1 VTAEVDSSARL
12 RETPEEQKALVQ
24 VTPEVAATAEPVA
37 ETEEEVTLMRDADE
51 VDLPVQDRPQPILDS
66 TATASQQ
73 EIEQTK
79 PSGEPR
85 LDEAGNAEML
95 PVPITE
101 NAAPALEADA
111 AAPEGAEIPQLGE
124 QAAAVV
130 EELQDSE
137 VPGLSESTQAQITV
151 GTSESPANG
160 EVVEPTQPTEAVNLE
175 KSLSAEE
182 PEPVAE
188 PSAVPALGGSQYVAQ
203 VAATTEDPSPVV
215 EAPISEPEAP
225 ASVPRPETSDV
236 PANAE
241 QATEATRSPVDET
254 PGVDTPAVADE
265 RAANEE
271 PAAAEDIFE
280 AEKTVAREYVEAES
294 AGVEASVGGEVAAV
308 EQSMLPISK
317 GPAASAKSHRSEK
330 SNVTEEAGD
339 DSLEAISQDPSSE
352 TATEA
357 AAAET
362 QVTEPDVDIVQA
374 KAREAEPTPEP
385 HGTQEAQ
392 ALAHAS
398 AFGAEKVASETASEE
413 YVLVEATS
421 IPENAGPAVTEQS
434 TALLQEAV
442 DSGLPEPRNDSPVSN
457 SAADNP
463 AMASES
469 FQLVEE
475 PAFINQSTASL
486 QQVSGPEQPSSQA
499 ETFAT
504 TIGDESIVMLSAEDS
519 QLVDDS
525 AVLVTEAELETR
537 EPAATMGEDPTIPI
551 LATSLGIGGL
561 AAVVAV
567 KSADAAESS
576 VPVTGLASGG
586 IQGETAPQLTSS
598 SGAQSDASS
607 RQAVSDGAE
616 TSVPVTDNAPVASI
630 IDERTSGQVAV
641 AVADYAVT
649 HDASAAGFLDTRK
662 TGKESPILGRT
673 VYHEGSDYDP
683 RDTNFSLQT
692 ETTYPLPTDT
702 TFTLPTDTSFSLPSA
717 TKEALPETA
726 SGGDTVNSHSKE
738 VAIGA
743 GVAGTVGAATAL
755 VAHNFLDK
763 PDLAPTVLDEFAT
776 DLDGATASE
785 TVSAKGISGERTEI
799 ERSLSRE
806 QGKAMETSQVVVDKS
821 VPLSESFHVVDEDT
835 PAREEE
841 VESEKKKEASSEDGE
856 ESAARSAAVVGVGEA
871 KTDKGYLVAPRP
883 RTDGTGPAQQGD
895 IMDFRVPT
903 PGLVL
908 PDLDDPVARQLSRM
922 RSLRR
927 QRRNTIKQAE
937 EMVAAA
943 VVIYATAE
951 VLSPPGSPRI
961 ASPGTHVLGSPEMH
975 SAAKGKGKEVEVPIM
990 SLQDSAMPDE
1000 DEQDRGRA
1008 RSRDPS
1014 DPVADLSVDDKEKI
1028 REPLKPEDS
1037 KVAHS
1042 SRRHSHH
1049 SSRHRSHRDS
1059 RDGSKDGSRRSHRSR
1074 SDSYTSVRS
1083 RGEDEPPRTPTR
1095 EDPGFG
1101 EHKSSPHSRRHR
1113 TPEEQAAH
1121 DKRKEERRRA
1131 RDLERAKDNAPDSL
1145 ANTDKDGDR
1154 SAPRDRSERTSE
1166 HRHSHHRESR
1176 RHSQSRHSIDPKMDV
1191 VVPPSP
1197 AASKKFFDIKNGQSV
1212 LEPNFGGPRDTSAS
1226 TAALP
1231 PTSSSSRT
1239 AVVPELRRSSTTRG
1253 STTKMRRS
1261 EERSSSLRKDA
1272 RDDEEAVP
1280 KPSREHRD
1288 RDRGTERARPTT
1300 AEQKVKASAAP
1311 VGVNAGNGD
1320 DVGGLSSSASG
1331 GDADS
1336 QAHRAKRQEKRERE
1350 REREG
1355 KEKSGIRAAF
1365 KRFFTSST

>member
-1 VTAEVDSSARL
+1 VTAEVDSSARPQ
-12 RETPEEQKALVQ
+12 ETPEEQKALVQ
-24 VTPEVAATAEPVA
+24 VTPEVAATAEPVV
-37 ETEEEVTLMRDADE
+37 ETEEEVTLMRDADK

-73 EIEQTK
+73 EIEQAK

-85 LDEAGNAEML
+85 LDEAGNAEMF
-95 PVPITE
+95 PVPTTE
-101 NAAPALEADA
+101 NAAPTLEADTA
-111 AAPEGAEIPQLGE
+111 AQEGVESEQQAP
-124 QAAAVV
+124 
-130 EELQDSE
+130 
-137 VPGLSESTQAQITV
+137 
-151 GTSESPANG
+151 PAKD
-160 EVVEPTQPTEAVNLE
+160 EVVEPTQVTEAVNLE

-188 PSAVPALGGSQYVAQ
+188 PSAVPALRESQYVAQ

-236 PANAE
+236 PANTE

-265 RAANEE
+265 RAA
-271 PAAAEDIFE
+271 AEDIFE

-294 AGVEASVGGEVAAV
+294 PGVEASVGGEVAAV
-308 EQSMLPISK
+308 EQSTLPISK
-317 GPAASAKSHRSEK
+317 GPAASAKSHHSEK

-339 DSLEAISQDPSSE
+339 GSLEAISQDPSSE
-352 TATEA
+352 TATE

-434 TALLQEAV
+434 TTLLQEAV
-442 DSGLPEPRNDSPVSN
+442 DSRLPEPRNESPGSN
-457 SAADNP
+457 SAADKSVV
-463 AMASES
+463 ASES

-486 QQVSGPEQPSSQA
+486 QQVSDPEQPSSQA

-525 AVLVTEAELETR
+525 AVLVTEAELEAR
-537 EPAATMGEDPTIPI
+537 EPAATMGEDPAIPI

-561 AAVVAV
+561 AAAAAV

-576 VPVTGLASGG
+576 VPVTGLASEG

-607 RQAVSDGAE
+607 RQMVSDGAE
-616 TSVPVTDNAPVASI
+616 TSVPVTDNAQVASI
-630 IDERTSGQVAV
+630 IDERTSSQV

-726 SGGDTVNSHSKE
+726 SGGDTVNSHLKE

-755 VAHNFLDK
+755 VAHNLLDK
-763 PDLAPTVLDEFAT
+763 PDLAPTVLEEFSA

-785 TVSAKGISGERTEI
+785 TVSAKGISGERTEL

-806 QGKAMETSQVVVDKS
+806 RGKAMETSQIVVDKS

-871 KTDKGYLVAPRP
+871 KTDEDYLVAPRP

-951 VLSPPGSPRI
+951 VFSPPGSPRI

-1083 RGEDEPPRTPTR
+1083 RGEDEPPRTLTR

-1131 RDLERAKDNAPDSL
+1131 RDLERAKDNVERAKDNVERAKDNVERAKDNVERAKDNAPDSL
-1145 ANTDKDGDR
+1145 ANTDKDRDR

-1176 RHSQSRHSIDPKMDV
+1176 RYSQSRHSIDPKMDV
-1191 VVPPSP
+1191 AVPPSP

-1253 STTKMRRS
+1253 STTKIHRS
-1261 EERSSSLRKDA
+1261 EERSSSLRKAA

-1288 RDRGTERARPTT
+1288 RDREIERARPTT

>member
-1 VTAEVDSSARL
+1 MTAEVDSSARPQ
-12 RETPEEQKALVQ
+12 ETLEEQNALVQ
-24 VTPEVAATAEPVA
+24 VTPEITATAEPVA
-37 ETEEEVTLMRDADE
+37 ETEEPA
-51 VDLPVQDRPQPILDS
+51 
-66 TATASQQ
+66 A
-73 EIEQTK
+73 
-79 PSGEPR
+79 
-85 LDEAGNAEML
+85 EALAVGPGIAA
-95 PVPITE
+95 TE
-101 NAAPALEADA
+101 NPAAEN
-111 AAPEGAEIPQLGE
+111 
-124 QAAAVV
+124 
-130 EELQDSE
+130 SE
-137 VPGLSESTQAQITV
+137 VEDPKA
-151 GTSESPANG
+151 
-160 EVVEPTQPTEAVNLE
+160 EPTAF
-175 KSLSAEE
+175 
-182 PEPVAE
+182 
-188 PSAVPALGGSQYVAQ
+188 VPG
-203 VAATTEDPSPVV
+203 
-215 EAPISEPEAP
+215 
-225 ASVPRPETSDV
+225 PETSDV
-236 PANAE
+236 LANTE
-241 QATEATRSPVDET
+241 QATEATRSPVDEAH
-254 PGVDTPAVADE
+254 GVNTPAVADE
-265 RAANEE
+265 HTANEE
-271 PAAAEDIFE
+271 PTAAEDASE
-280 AEKTVAREYVEAES
+280 AEKTVAREYVQAES
-294 AGVEASVGGEVAAV
+294 AGVGASVDGDVVTV
-308 EQSMLPISK
+308 EHSVLPISK
-317 GPAASAKSHRSEK
+317 GPAASAKSRRSEK

-339 DSLEAISQDPSSE
+339 DGREAISQTPSSE

-357 AAAET
+357 VAAET
-362 QVTEPDVDIVQA
+362 QVTEP
-374 KAREAEPTPEP
+374 EPTPEP
-385 HGTQEAQ
+385 HETQETQ
-392 ALAHAS
+392 PLGHVP

-421 IPENAGPAVTEQS
+421 TPENAGPAEAAVKDSAVSEQS
-434 TALLQEAV
+434 TSLLQEAV
-442 DSGLPEPRNDSPVSN
+442 DSGLPEPRKDLPVSN
-457 SAADNP
+457 LGADEP
-463 AMASES
+463 VVASES

-475 PAFINQSTASL
+475 LAFIDQSTASL
-486 QQVSGPEQPSSQA
+486 QQISDPQKLSSQD

-504 TIGDESIVMLSAEDS
+504 PVGDEPIVMLSAEDS

-525 AVLVTEAELETR
+525 AVLVTEAGLETR
-537 EPAATMGEDPTIPI
+537 EPAATMGEHPTIPI
-551 LATSLGIGGL
+551 IATSLAVGGL
-561 AAVVAV
+561 TAVAAV

-576 VPVTGLASGG
+576 
-586 IQGETAPQLTSS
+586 
-598 SGAQSDASS
+598 GAQSNASS
-607 RQAVSDGAE
+607 RQVVSSGAE
-616 TSVPVTDNAPVASI
+616 TSILVTDSAPLTADKSEPEFEAIAQHNAQSLPEPDVTEPGTTFRAIEAIAVPAPSV
-630 IDERTSGQVAV
+630 IDERTSGQI

-649 HDASAAGFLDTRK
+649 DDTFPAGFLDTRN
-662 TGKESPILGRT
+662 TSKESPIIGRT
-673 VYHEGSDYDP
+673 VYREDSDYDP

-702 TFTLPTDTSFSLPSA
+702 TFTLPTDTSSSLPSA
-717 TKEALPETA
+717 AKEASPEKA
-726 SGGDTVNSHSKE
+726 SGVGTGNSHSKE

-743 GVAGTVGAATAL
+743 GVAGVVGAVTAL

-763 PDLAPTVLDEFAT
+763 PDLTPTITRLEEFAAG
-776 DLDGATASE
+776 LDGATASE
-785 TVSAKGISGERTEI
+785 TVSAKGVSGERAKL
-799 ERSLSRE
+799 ERSLSHE
-806 QGKAMETSQVVVDKS
+806 EGKAMETSQVVVDKT
-821 VPLSESFHVVDEDT
+821 VPLSESFHIVDKDT
-835 PAREEE
+835 PARGEE

-871 KTDKGYLVAPRP
+871 KTDEDYLVAPRP

-895 IMDFRVPT
+895 IIMDFRVPT

-943 VVIYATAE
+943 VVMYATAE
-951 VLSPPGSPRI
+951 VLSPPGSPRL
-961 ASPGTHVLGSPEMH
+961 ASPGTHVLGSLEMH

-990 SLQDSAMPDE
+990 SLQDSAIPAE

-1008 RSRDPS
+1008 RSRDLS
-1014 DPVADLSVDDKEKI
+1014 DPVADLLIDDKEKI
-1028 REPLKPEDS
+1028 REPLKAEDS

-1121 DKRKEERRRA
+1121 DKRKEERRRT
-1131 RDLERAKDNAPDSL
+1131 RDLEKAKDNTPDSL
-1145 ANTDKDGDR
+1145 ANIDRERDR
-1154 SAPRDRSERTSE
+1154 SAPRDRSERSSE

-1176 RHSQSRHSIDPKMDV
+1176 RHSQSRHSIDPKTDV

-1197 AASKKFFDIKNGQSV
+1197 AASKKFFDMKNGQSV
-1212 LEPNFGGPRDTSAS
+1212 LEPNFGGPRDTSA
-1226 TAALP
+1226 TATALP

-1261 EERSSSLRKDA
+1261 DSLRKAA
-1272 RDDEEAVP
+1272 RDDEEVVP
-1280 KPSREHRD
+1280 KTSREHRD
-1288 RDRGTERARPTT
+1288 RDREIERARPTT

-1320 DVGGLSSSASG
+1320 DVAGLSSSASG

-1350 REREG
+1350 RERDG